1 MQSIYYQFCTDT
13 LRENVYKKYNYDM
26 CIILVTVALVIST
39 FGRSHQSVP
48 RSSRPG
54 LDLPCRA
61 IHAVQWMR
69 YSTTVLYVPHVTRSY
84 KNYSKYFRT
93 YSFWRVIVADPPSVI
108 NKSHCCWFHTFAL
121 RKCTKDFAHLGAGL
135 HLKESFFARLFT
147 TKRSGK
153 QT

>member
-1 MQSIYYQFCTDT
+1 MF
-13 LRENVYKKYNYDM
+13 YKKYKYDM
-26 CIILVTVALVIST
+26 CIINSRDSCVGHQHLRPEPPVCSKKQSTWSWSSMSSYTCGAMNAIFDDRFVRTPRNVVLKIIALITCLTLHFVA
-39 FGRSHQSVP
+39 
-48 RSSRPG
+48 
-54 LDLPCRA
+54 
-61 IHAVQWMR
+61 
-69 YSTTVLYVPHVTRSY
+69 
-84 KNYSKYFRT
+84 NSKYFRT